1 VTSDGSTEAIG
12 STARVSDWV
21 DKAAIREVV
30 EAYFDAASRGDW
42 DLLESLFAP
51 DARYEIVPTAAVGN
65 GYDGRFVSVGP
76 REIRESSERNVSGLE
91 LFVQGADSVVVTVH
105 DDGRAT
111 ARTLFHAIARP
122 AGGAG
127 YAHSAIYYDELV
139 KVDDVWRFT
148 SRVLQS
154 IYSETDTLP
163 GSITLPRGDF
173 R

>member
-1 VTSDGSTEAIG
+1 MGA
-12 STARVSDWV
+12 
-21 DKAAIREVV
+21 
-30 EAYFDAASRGDW
+30 
-42 DLLESLFAP
+42 
-51 DARYEIVPTAAVGN
+51 
-65 GYDGRFVSVGP
+65 

-91 LFVQGADSVVVTVH
+91 LFVQGTDAIIVTLH
-105 DDGRAT
+105 DDGRAS

-127 YAHSAIYYDELV
+127 YSHSAIYHDEFV

-163 GSITLPRGDF
+163 GSVTLPRGDF